1 MVELDRGLTVY
12 AARGL
17 SKTWRSGRSTVPGLV
32 KVDIDIRA
40 SEYLVVQGRSGSGK
54 STLLHVLAGLDRP
67 HAGELNYLN
76 RDLAR
81 MSDRQ
86 LTGVRRI
93 SFGFVFQ
100 TFHLIPTLT
109 AAENIE
115 AALAPARL
123 RRSVRRG
130 RVNEL
135 LDEVGLTHRARHL
148 PSELSGGEQQ
158 RVAVARA
165 MANGPTVLFADEPT
179 GNLDSHS
186 RELVLDVILR
196 LARVKAMSVVLVTH
210 DPAVA
215 RGADRVLTMSDG
227 HLN

>member
-1 MVELDRGLTVY
+1 MVEVDPGLTVY

-17 SKTWRSGRSTVPGLV
+17 FKTWRSGRSTVPGLV
-32 KVDIDIRA
+32 KVDIDVRA

-67 HAGELNYLN
+67 DAGELNYLN

-86 LTGVRRI
+86 LTGVRRV

-109 AAENIE
+109 AAENVE
-115 AALAPARL
+115 AALAPAHL

-135 LDEVGLTHRARHL
+135 LDEVGLSHRARHL